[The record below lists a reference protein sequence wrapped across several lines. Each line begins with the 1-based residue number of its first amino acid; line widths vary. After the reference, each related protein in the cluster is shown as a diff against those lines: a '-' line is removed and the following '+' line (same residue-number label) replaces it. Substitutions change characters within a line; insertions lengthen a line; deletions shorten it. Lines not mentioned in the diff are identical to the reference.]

1 MKDKIFSALKTT
13 FAKLGLSDEIL
24 SQHATMLANMGVV
37 NDDNLDAIIKAQGD
51 YLSNLQKSNDKR
63 VTDALATAKS
73 KAGEELTKKVEE
85 MTKAHEAEVEKL
97 KAELAKLAPKPQP
110 TPTPKED
117 PMADLMKQY
126 EQKFAE
132 SATATAALQKQLEEL
147 INSNKTQTEKLA
159 SIEKENAVMKAE
171 KARVERE
178 AFIANTAKELGIPE
192 WRMNEG
198 FAIKES
204 DDNDAIKNYLTGVA
218 TNIKAL
224 GVPSA
229 GGRVVPFGDK
239 TATKD
244 EIDSLVKSIMK

>member
-1 MKDKIFSALKTT
+1 MKEKIFSALKTT

-97 KAELAKLAPKPQP
+97 KAELAKLAPK
-110 TPTPKED
+110 ED
-117 PMADLMKQY
+117 PMAEMMKQY